1 MIKEAIVLLMFFGSP
16 LSVQEYTVR
25 DGLSECLKAKR
36 MIARNVKSPDAPEY
50 KGSMRLACKKLTV
63 EVDENNRIVMF
74 VDIKKSDLKP
84 FQGKTK

>member
-1 MIKEAIVLLMFFGSP
+1 MVKEAIVLLMFFGSP
-16 LSVQEYTVR
+16 LQIQEFTVR

-36 MIARNVKSPDAPEY
+36 TITRNVKSPESREY

-63 EVDENNRIVMF
+63 EVDDSNRIVNF

-84 FQGKTK
+84 F

>member
-36 MIARNVKSPDAPEY
+36 TIARNVKSPDTPEY
-50 KGSMRLACKKLTV
+50 KGTMRLACKKLTV

-84 FQGKTK
+84 F